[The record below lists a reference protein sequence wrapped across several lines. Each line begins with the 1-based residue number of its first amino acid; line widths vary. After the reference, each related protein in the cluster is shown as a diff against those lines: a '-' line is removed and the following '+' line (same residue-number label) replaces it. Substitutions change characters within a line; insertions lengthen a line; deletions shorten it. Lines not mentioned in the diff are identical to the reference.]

1 MTLNYLVASGLCNG
15 LEPQTTFHYLLCC
28 NLFSILR
35 VELLNYI
42 HSHVPSLT
50 NYSSNNLLNFPFYES
65 AEFNVSVNKE
75 ILNSSIK
82 CLKASKCLD
91 AMRHL

>member
-1 MTLNYLVASGLCNG
+1 MTFNYLVPSGLCSG

-28 NLFSILR
+28 NLSSTTR
-35 VELLNYI
+35 VELLNFI

-65 AEFNVSVNKE
+65 AEFNVSVNKK

-82 CLKASKCLD
+82 CLKASKRFD